1 MKSIKF
7 WTIVLLATALLNACS
22 QIGPVQMNR
31 ALEHF
36 IRFEQIVDEHD
47 ALANELDWHEPVV
60 IQKQKTRNL
69 TGKELISICNKYGS
83 DPDSQM
89 NPLFYYNQNRCN
101 FYELNEFGIEHPNKK
116 VAVEFFFKMKCLTYS
131 NKDQIISGTVVY
143 VPSLDKSYIIESTIE
158 FNR

>member
-1 MKSIKF
+1 MKRFFYLLLGLILFNGCNYFDSI
-7 WTIVLLATALLNACS
+7 
-22 QIGPVQMNR
+22 QMNK
-31 ALEHF
+31 ALDHF
-36 IRFEQIVDEHD
+36 IRFEQIVNEHD
-47 ALANELDWHEPVV
+47 ALSNELDWHEPVV

-101 FYELNEFGIEHPNKK
+101 FYELKEFGIEHPNKK